1 MQHGLRLLVAG
12 WLCIALSAWAAAPV
26 PLAVSGP
33 AGEFRDRFADEVHA
47 ALGSRARVA
56 DEATAAVVIALGN
69 EAFLAAATSDKPV
82 IGVYVDRATLLQA
95 QEAGCRC
102 SAVWPFASPAAQLA
116 LLNELLPGARRV
128 AVLVGE
134 QSAALLPMVESEAAR
149 QRLAVVSHRLS
160 PGDSLGV
167 ELARLLRQADVLL
180 ALHDGDIF
188 NSNNARLLL
197 MTSYRHGRPVI
208 GPDEQWVRAGSLA
221 SAWIPRE
228 AMIATLVPMVEQVL
242 AGKPLPPP
250 AYASPH
256 TSVNEH
262 VAQAYGVEVPE
273 DAAPQRGLRGAQ

>member
-1 MQHGLRLLVAG
+1 MQHGLRLLVLG
-12 WLCIALSAWAAAPV
+12 WLCFAGSALAAVPV

-33 AGEFRDRFADEVHA
+33 AGEFRDRFADQVYA
-47 ALGSRARVA
+47 ALGARVRA
-56 DEATAAVVIALGN
+56 VDAAEAKVVIALGN
-69 EAFLAAATSDKPV
+69 EAFAAASSSGKPV
-82 IGVYVDRATLLQA
+82 LGVYVDREALLQA
-95 QEAGCRC
+95 RDAGCTC
-102 SAVWPFASPAAQLA
+102 TAVWPFASPAAQLA
-116 LLNELLPGARRV
+116 LIHELLPGARRV

-134 QSAALLPMVESEAAR
+134 QSAALLPLIESEAAR
-149 QRLAVVSHRLS
+149 RRLAIVSHRLG

-180 ALHDGDIF
+180 ALHDSDIF

-221 SAWIPRE
+221 SAWIPGE
-228 AMIATLVPMVEQVL
+228 AMIATLVPMVDQVL
-242 AGKPLPPP
+242 AGKPVPPP
-250 AYASPH
+250 RYASPR

-273 DAAPQRGLRGAQ
+273 EAVPERRMRGTQ